1 VKNRWTIFAG
11 WLLLLGGV
19 VLLPGCRTE
28 ETAKPQQKPQP
39 VNAFSMYLNGR
50 YWEPSGV
57 GNDPCQRTFNGAWS
71 AVTNANHDRTPY
83 YTVWASRDRG
93 GVTSW
98 GSENALEFQVMGLDK
113 AGRYPVTGSY
123 RQEFTSY
130 AVFNLNSP
138 GSAPKRYVNR
148 AEDASFVVTVREV
161 LEPLPGGVINGIR
174 GSFTGTL
181 YNEVDPRDS
190 VTITRGAF
198 VLKKVNWYNFDQCA
212 P

>member
-1 VKNRWTIFAG
+1 VKDKWTILAS
-11 WLLLLGGV
+11 WLL

-28 ETAKPQQKPQP
+28 ETAKPPQKPQL

-57 GNDPCQRTFNGAWS
+57 GKDPCQRTFSGAWS
-71 AVTNANHDRTPY
+71 AVTNTQNIRTPY

-93 GVTSW
+93 GVTTW
-98 GSENALEFQVMGLDK
+98 QSENALEFQVMGLDK

-123 RQEFTSY
+123 REAFTSY

-148 AEDASFVVTVREV
+148 AEGDSFVVTVREI
-161 LEPLPGGVINGIR
+161 LEPVRGGVINGIR
-174 GSFTGTL
+174 GSFAGTL
-181 YNEVDPRDS
+181 YNEADPRDS
-190 VTITRGAF
+190 VTIDQGDFT
-198 VLKKVNWYNFDQCA
+198 LKKVNWYNFNQCA